1 MVIRFAF
8 KMILLNVMSG
18 GIDISKSWRVVIF
31 SQGLRPWGVLKY
43 LRRHPSDS
51 DSTEPFFI
59 ESNLGWIWKEKARNK
74 RKTKLLTRVPPL
86 YEKGGALSFSISLLI
101 SSVFQWRNF
110 SSGTITLVFSGVLQN
125 RAERF
130 SSPKILRLKNKL
142 HDKRK

>member
-1 MVIRFAF
+1 MTLTVLSHF
-8 KMILLNVMSG
+8 LLKAV
-18 GIDISKSWRVVIF
+18 
-31 SQGLRPWGVLKY
+31 
-43 LRRHPSDS
+43 
-51 DSTEPFFI
+51 
-59 ESNLGWIWKEKARNK
+59 LGWIWKEKARNK

-86 YEKGGALSFSISLLI
+86 CEKGEVLSFSISLLI